1 MEKEV
6 YKKYDNK
13 IKSYNY
19 NESKNKNAKGTIIV
33 HTLMDSINGE
43 KLRGIKINLYR
54 INGVS
59 PYLISSKFSDENGM
73 VKFSNID
80 DGNYRVIE
88 IINKKIYEKPS
99 YIKWNEINI
108 SNYLKEETIYV
119 INKKRE
125 EYIN

>member
-13 IKSYNY
+13 VKSYNCS
-19 NESKNKNAKGTIIV
+19 ENKNIKGTIIV

-43 KLRGIKINLYR
+43 KLKGIKINLYR

-59 PYLISSKFSDENGM
+59 PYLISSKYSDENGI
-73 VKFSNID
+73 VKFSNIE

-88 IINKKIYEKPS
+88 IINKKLYEKPS
-99 YIKWNEINI
+99 YVKWNEINI

-119 INKKRE
+119 INKKKE
-125 EYIN
+125 VFIN